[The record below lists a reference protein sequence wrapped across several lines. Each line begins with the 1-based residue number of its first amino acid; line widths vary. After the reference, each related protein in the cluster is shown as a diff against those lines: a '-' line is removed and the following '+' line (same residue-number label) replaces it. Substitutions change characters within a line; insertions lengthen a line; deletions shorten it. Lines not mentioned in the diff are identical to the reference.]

1 MISKDAF
8 FMIKGKFSQ
17 KWLGFS
23 ERGYD
28 GDENRVHDINSP
40 VLYNDQVMVNTFRFR
55 EAAYETVWD
64 NYFLISSIQVQ
75 F

>member
-8 FMIKGKFSQ
+8 FMIQGKYSK

-40 VLYNDQVMVNTFRFR
+40 VLYD
-55 EAAYETVWD
+55 D
-64 NYFLISSIQVQ
+64 
-75 F
+75 